1 MQIFLSRIKTLVTLN
16 HQLKQNIISNDSNDS
31 MYCSNRTC
39 NVSLVDM
46 QNQIDAA
53 AAYVASALLF
63 YMRDAR
69 HAEALVPTWHKRML
83 AVTWLNKANFTH
95 LCLRIHGSC
104 RWLIAGAASIV
115 GRVISIG

>member
-1 MQIFLSRIKTLVTLN
+1 MVTLN
-16 HQLKQNIISNDSNDS
+16 RQLKQNIISNDSNNS

-39 NVSLVDM
+39 NMSLVKT
-46 QNQIDAA
+46 QNQIDATA
-53 AAYVASALLF
+53 AHGASALLL
-63 YMRDAR
+63 YLRDAQR
-69 HAEALVPTWHKRML
+69 AEALVPTWHKRML

>member
-1 MQIFLSRIKTLVTLN
+1 M
-16 HQLKQNIISNDSNDS
+16 
-31 MYCSNRTC
+31 
-39 NVSLVDM
+39 SLVKT
-46 QNQIDAA
+46 QNQIDATA
-53 AAYVASALLF
+53 AHGASALLL
-63 YMRDAR
+63 YLRDAQR
-69 HAEALVPTWHKRML
+69 AEALVPTWHKRML